1 MLSTVSSLSS
11 LFGGV
16 AILLTGMGLMG
27 TMLAVRASVEQ
38 FSDGVTGIVMAAYF
52 VGFSVGAFVC
62 PPIIRRVGHIRAF
75 AAMASI
81 ASTTAIVHAMVVDP
95 LLWGFLRLLTGACL
109 LGLYMVIESWLNTL
123 APSETRG
130 RIFAFYMMVTL
141 FALGAGQFLI
151 LLGDVTTFINFGVV
165 SVLLSLSLVPIAMT
179 RVREPAPIESPTL
192 SLKLLSRRSP
202 LGVVG
207 AITAGVTTGAFWGV
221 GPLFAHR
228 AGLSEMGIAAFMSA
242 IIFGGALLQWPI
254 GHLSDNRDR
263 RKVLIAVCLAS
274 AVLAVAMLGALG
286 TSMWLLF
293 LSAFAYGGFAFTVYG
308 LSVAHVNDQAEPF
321 EILEVTKGLLLLHG
335 LGASVGP
342 VVAGFLM
349 GWLGYQVVLIY
360 VAVIF
365 VLAAF
370 YGLHRIQVRE
380 APPVEDQ
387 ADYVPMSR
395 TSSAVLEMDPRVE
408 EAEADLAGDD
418 SGEDAPAASR
428 AAS

>member
-1 MLSTVSSLSS
+1 MLTTVAPLSS
-11 LFGGV
+11 LFAGV

-27 TMLAVRASVEQ
+27 TVLAVRAGVEQ

-52 VGFSVGAFVC
+52 VGFSVGAFIC

-81 ASTTAIVHAMVVDP
+81 ASTTAILHAMVVDP
-95 LLWGFLRLLTGACL
+95 FVWGLLRLITGACL

-123 APSETRG
+123 SPTETRG

-141 FALGAGQFLI
+141 MALGLGQFLI
-151 LLGDVTTFINFGVV
+151 LLGDVTTFITFGVV

-179 RVREPAPIESPTL
+179 RVREPAPVESPSL

-207 AITAGVTTGAFWGV
+207 ALTAGVTTGAFWGL

-228 AGLSEMGIAAFMSA
+228 AGLSEAGIAAFMSA

-263 RKVLIAVCLAS
+263 RKVLIGVCFAS
-274 AVLAVAMLGALG
+274 ALLAVAMLGALG
-286 TSMWLLF
+286 VSMWLLF
-293 LSAFAYGGFAFTVYG
+293 LAAFTYGGFAFTVYG
-308 LSVAHVNDQAEPF
+308 LSVAHVNDQVDAT
-321 EILEVTKGLLLLHG
+321 EILEATRGLLLLHG
-335 LGASVGP
+335 IGASIGP
-342 VVAGFLM
+342 IAGGFLM
-349 GWLGYQVVLIY
+349 GALGYEVVLVY
-360 VAVIF
+360 VAAVF
-365 VLAAF
+365 VLAAI
-370 YGLHRIQVRE
+370 YGLHRMRVRE
-380 APPVEDQ
+380 APPVEEQ

-408 EAEADLAGDD
+408 EAEAGLE
-418 SGEDAPAASR
+418 EDGGTVSPAAS
-428 AAS
+428 